1 MYLFVTYIVSQSMNL
16 WTSTDAMGCVDP
28 GKYLRNPDIR
38 GAARFQDDF
47 LRSVSIHLHKLTHQ
61 VLTAFDTA

>member
-38 GAARFQDDF
+38 GGLDSKMISFAAYLYTFT
-47 LRSVSIHLHKLTHQ
+47 S
-61 VLTAFDTA
+61 